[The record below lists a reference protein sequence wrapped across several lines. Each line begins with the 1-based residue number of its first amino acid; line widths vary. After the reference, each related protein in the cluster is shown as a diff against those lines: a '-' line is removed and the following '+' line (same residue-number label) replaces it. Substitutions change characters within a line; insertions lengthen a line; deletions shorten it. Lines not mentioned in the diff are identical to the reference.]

1 MAQFVL
7 GLTKTAVEGTVMMVK
22 SAMEEEAKLK
32 AQVSQDLVF
41 ITGEFEAI
49 HSVLKTASGERAKD
63 EAVGTW
69 VRHLRDLA
77 FDVED
82 CAEFVVHLDNKP
94 GWWWRVV
101 PSLVP
106 SCFSDLV
113 PLVLSR
119 QPLDEAAAELKLLKA
134 RVEEVTQR
142 NTRYNLITG
151 SGSGSSSS
159 AEHPATP
166 SACVPPFHFLR
177 EVWGTAGSNRGLAVD
192 NLHDLITS
200 DDRDLQ
206 VISVWSSAGG
216 DPGMTS
222 ILGKAYG
229 DPEICQKFKNRA
241 WVKLMHPFNPDEF
254 RKTLLAQFYPDEQ
267 QVDDPMKQVNQE
279 MYLIILEQVSSV
291 VEWDAISKCL
301 PVSKN
306 GSRIIVSTQQLWIA
320 LMCAGE
326 PYRVSE
332 LRRSSDGH
340 SLCAFYTKN
349 NNNRMEKARDWI
361 GKNTLFGRE
370 SESKSLKARLKGDVT
385 SFPVWGIAGVGKS
398 ALVRTHYY
406 NEVLKKKGKDADF
419 VMFSWVDVPDQFN
432 LTDLSRR
439 LLLDFYSDDLE
450 ANESAAVA
458 IMEGLDTIQECRK
471 ILHRHKCLLV
481 IDGLRLPHD
490 WDSIK
495 DAFLPDDDA
504 KTTGSRIVVITNEKK
519 AADHVICHVPG
530 STVLNVKG
538 LPDHA
543 AKSLFAK
550 VAPKHIKGSTPADM
564 ARLSKLTMA
573 KSGSL
578 PKVIDALGRELD
590 SATNAWHASTI
601 LDKYTTLD
609 SLRGLYSWMQ
619 SYFDDCSD
627 SLKPCIFYLSVFPVG
642 QNIRR
647 RRLVTRWIAEGYAR
661 DRFGSTSG
669 DWESSRDRYGS
680 TADENGEKFFSDL
693 TQLSIIQQLTTNNVY
708 QVNGFFHGYI
718 ISRPMEDN
726 LVLALEGF
734 CKPNSQR
741 TGQHLTIRS
750 SWDRDSNVYDS
761 IDFTRLRSLT
771 VFGSWVS
778 FLVSKR
784 MKLLRVLDLEDTS
797 GLTDKEL
804 EKIVKLVTRLKFLSL
819 RGCREISQL
828 PDSMDDMRQL
838 QTVDVRHT
846 SIVKLP
852 LDICKLPK
860 LQYIHAGNTEPWYE
874 GDGIVTVQSA
884 ADTMPPQD
892 VDGRPT
898 ILPPTSSSADNVGV
912 ELPTGIGSLT
922 VLHTLGVVQVHG
934 ASGEAFVK
942 ELKNGKLPRLH
953 KLKVSGINRGN
964 INDFFS
970 AISRHRH
977 LESLSVRLDDDVQHD
992 FILPELPKTLRK
1004 LKLYGNILNLP
1015 VWIQKSDKIKCF
1027 DIEMTITTGED
1038 LLPLEKLVKRGI
1050 LRRLCVKLI
1059 EDGDI
1064 HLIIPDH
1071 QSCKFQNLKI
1081 DCSSKANVTFAE
1093 SKLVEVLKVKCSGG
1107 SDLRFSGL
1115 ENLKSLKEVW
1125 LMGAFSDTLKQ
1136 ELAHQLSK
1144 HPKREKPVLKLVR
1157 PRTMVC

>member
-874 GDGIVTVQSA
+874 
-884 ADTMPPQD
+884 
-892 VDGRPT
+892 
-898 ILPPTSSSADNVGV
+898 
-912 ELPTGIGSLT
+912 
-922 VLHTLGVVQVHG
+922 
-934 ASGEAFVK
+934 
-942 ELKNGKLPRLH
+942 
-953 KLKVSGINRGN
+953 
-964 INDFFS
+964 
-970 AISRHRH
+970 
-977 LESLSVRLDDDVQHD
+977 
-992 FILPELPKTLRK
+992 
-1004 LKLYGNILNLP
+1004 

>member
-860 LQYIHAGNTEPWYE
+860 LQYIHAGNTEP
-874 GDGIVTVQSA
+874 
-884 ADTMPPQD
+884 
-892 VDGRPT
+892 
-898 ILPPTSSSADNVGV
+898 
-912 ELPTGIGSLT
+912 
-922 VLHTLGVVQVHG
+922 
-934 ASGEAFVK
+934 
-942 ELKNGKLPRLH
+942 
-953 KLKVSGINRGN
+953 
-964 INDFFS
+964 
-970 AISRHRH
+970 
-977 LESLSVRLDDDVQHD
+977 
-992 FILPELPKTLRK
+992 
-1004 LKLYGNILNLP
+1004 
-1015 VWIQKSDKIKCF
+1015 C
-1027 DIEMTITTGED
+1027 
-1038 LLPLEKLVKRGI
+1038 
-1050 LRRLCVKLI
+1050 
-1059 EDGDI
+1059 
-1064 HLIIPDH
+1064 
-1071 QSCKFQNLKI
+1071 
-1081 DCSSKANVTFAE
+1081 SKANVTFAE